1 MHICWCRHNYN
12 LGQRK
17 EKQALPRQA
26 DQLATLNLARSRRQ
40 SRQSKTCCYTK
51 RKQVGFYMW
60 LIFIKYRWRFISIS
74 VNSMLINSYVI
85 PMVTHSSQF
94 RMLSSPSRALLLLT
108 SSLSSFHCIG
118 VSRSQ
123 AHIDILPFV
132 QVQTN
137 RRGHV
142 LSESGCDISAHSDTL
157 LSPNLLIKADILIS
171 KCSS

>member
-12 LGQRK
+12 PELL
-17 EKQALPRQA
+17 QALPRQA
-26 DQLATLNLARSRRQ
+26 DQLATLNLARSRRPE
-40 SRQSKTCCYTK
+40 SVVKNVLFILREEL
-51 RKQVGFYMW
+51 VGFYVW
-60 LIFIKYRWRFISIS
+60 LIFIKYRWRFIRIS

-157 LSPNLLIKADILIS
+157 LSPNLLFIADFQ
-171 KCSS
+171 